1 MALSV
6 LNNISSMA
14 AENEVN
20 QTQASLQKTL
30 FQLASGSRINSG
42 ADDAAGLSI
51 ANGLQANITALTQ
64 SQQNANDGVGE
75 LQVADGALSQVT
87 TLLNRAV
94 TLATESA
101 TDTVGTTQRA
111 ALDAEFQSIQA
122 EITSIGANTTFNGSS
137 VFSNATTSI
146 FLSDSNASSMIGVSI
161 GVLSTSSI
169 GSQSAVGTN
178 TVDLST
184 DSLLTDT
191 GSQSALADLNNAIA
205 NVAATRGALGAVV
218 NRLQAAGNVMTNQV
232 QNLTSA
238 QSSIMDADMS
248 QTVADMSKFNILE
261 QTGMAALAQAN
272 SAEQNVL
279 TLLK

>member
-1 MALSV
+1 
-6 LNNISSMA
+6 
-14 AENEVN
+14 
-20 QTQASLQKTL
+20 
-30 FQLASGSRINSG
+30 
-42 ADDAAGLSI
+42 
-51 ANGLQANITALTQ
+51 
-64 SQQNANDGVGE
+64 
-75 LQVADGALSQVT
+75 
-87 TLLNRAV
+87 
-94 TLATESA
+94 
-101 TDTVGTTQRA
+101 
-111 ALDAEFQSIQA
+111 
-122 EITSIGANTTFNGSS
+122 
-137 VFSNATTSI
+137 
-146 FLSDSNASSMIGVSI
+146 MIGVSI